1 MRFSS
6 SRSQPPSGDEQDATM
21 RSAKAV
27 VSENR
32 YSGLD
37 RSQFN
42 GSLPQD
48 HSRMPTRTIT
58 GLKRWSVASRELPGG
73 FDLHVLK
80 IHVLVRWLTVSLRIA
95 AISQV
100 KAIHVYD
107 FDNTCKS
114 FTRSDIPFLG

>member
-1 MRFSS
+1 
-6 SRSQPPSGDEQDATM
+6 M

-37 RSQFN
+37 RSQLD
-42 GSLPQD
+42 GSLSQD
-48 HSRMPTRTIT
+48 QSRIPSRTIT
-58 GLKRWSVASRELPGG
+58 GLKRWSVANRDLPGVFIYKESIQSG
-73 FDLHVLK
+73 WLMVL
-80 IHVLVRWLTVSLRIA
+80 RRIA

-107 FDNTCKS
+107 FDNTCKN
-114 FTRSDIPFLG
+114 TRKIQYTIPEQLG

>member
-1 MRFSS
+1 
-6 SRSQPPSGDEQDATM
+6 M

-37 RSQFN
+37 RSQLD

-48 HSRMPTRTIT
+48 QSRITSRTIT
-58 GLKRWSVASRELPGG
+58 GLKRWSVANQNLPGVFIYKESIQSG
-73 FDLHVLK
+73 WLMVL
-80 IHVLVRWLTVSLRIA
+80 RRIA

-107 FDNTCKS
+107 FDNTCK
-114 FTRSDIPFLG
+114 TLERSNILSQKQLG